1 VIAKILNQKGK
12 EVINM
17 AGKKENCGCG
27 CIGQK
32 QTTPKAPKNRKKPK
46 KSK

>member
-1 VIAKILNQKGK
+1 
-12 EVINM
+12 M

-32 QTTPKAPKNRKKPK
+32 PPNQKAPKGKKKPQK
-46 KSK
+46 VQVVGAEKP